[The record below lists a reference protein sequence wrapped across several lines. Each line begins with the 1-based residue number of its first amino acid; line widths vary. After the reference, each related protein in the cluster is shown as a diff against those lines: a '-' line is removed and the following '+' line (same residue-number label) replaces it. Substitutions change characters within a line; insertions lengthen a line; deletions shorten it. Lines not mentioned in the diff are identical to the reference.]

1 VNALRKAASILFI
14 ICVPVLLVTTNVR
27 LAANQQRL
35 YEYGFDKFD
44 VGAEVGLTDA
54 ELRDFAGQLIRYFN
68 SDEEFL
74 DTTLFNQREISHL
87 KDVKG
92 LIQLDY
98 TLQIASLSF
107 MALFVAANFALR
119 RRAFGR
125 MLAKRLFWASGLTIG
140 LLAIFGFWAS
150 TDFNSLFLLFHLIGF
165 RNDLWQLNPGDNMI
179 LMFPPEFF
187 DNAALFAAG
196 ATIVEAAII
205 GGASWAALRVT
216 RRPPGER
223 PPELPETGD
232 GPRVE
237 V

>member
-1 VNALRKAASILFI
+1 VNALSRTAIILFI
-14 ICVPVLLVTTNVR
+14 ICIPILLVTTNVR

-35 YEYGFDKFD
+35 YEYGFDKFE
-44 VGAEVGLTDA
+44 VGAAVGLTDA
-54 ELRDFAGQLIRYFN
+54 ELHDFAAQLIRYFN
-68 SDEEFL
+68 SDEELL
-74 DTTLFNQREISHL
+74 DTDLFNQRELSHL

-107 MALFVAANFALR
+107 VVVFVAGNFALR

-125 MLAKRLFWASGLTIG
+125 MLAKYLYWASGATVG
-140 LLAIFGFWAS
+140 LLALFGLWAS

-165 RNDLWQLNPGDNMI
+165 RNDLWQLNPGDTMI

-187 DNAALFAAG
+187 SDAALFAAG
-196 ATIVEAAII
+196 ATIVEALII
-205 GGASWAALRVT
+205 GGTAWAVLRVT
-216 RRPPGER
+216 RREKMV
-223 PPELPETGD
+223 PESPETGD
-232 GPRVE
+232 GTQVE